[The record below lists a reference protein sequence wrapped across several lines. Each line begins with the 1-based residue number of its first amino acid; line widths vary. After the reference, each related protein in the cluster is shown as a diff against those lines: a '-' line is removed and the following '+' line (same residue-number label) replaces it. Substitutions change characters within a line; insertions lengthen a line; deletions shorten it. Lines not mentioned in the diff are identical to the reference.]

1 MGPHAGSDVPCR
13 SQVLNESIQTCRK
26 ALYDIVTPPDF
37 VTPVTTSM
45 ALSNYQ
51 HHDVLFLCSYTFC
64 VHTCFVLLNLLVLE
78 NVAFLREAC
87 IMRSN
92 KNVSGAGKKDDVL
105 FDRQCIIK
113 MPAFLVYDGST
124 HQQQRIGVW
133 YEDFRIVCYHV
144 F

>member
-1 MGPHAGSDVPCR
+1 M
-13 SQVLNESIQTCRK
+13 N
-26 ALYDIVTPPDF
+26 
-37 VTPVTTSM
+37 
-45 ALSNYQ
+45 
-51 HHDVLFLCSYTFC
+51 SYMPIFC
-64 VHTCFVLLNLLVLE
+64 VHTCFVLLNLPVLE

-133 YEDFRIVCYHV
+133 YEDFQTSRQRTFLRMPSSEVNAFVLQNASSLLRFWRFEVQYVSVNATFYLFC
-144 F
+144 